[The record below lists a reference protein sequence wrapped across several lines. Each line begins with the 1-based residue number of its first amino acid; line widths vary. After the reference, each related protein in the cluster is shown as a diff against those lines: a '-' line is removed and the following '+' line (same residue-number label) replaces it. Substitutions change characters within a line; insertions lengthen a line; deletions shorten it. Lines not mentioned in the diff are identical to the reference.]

1 MKWYKFNINNLTDE
15 LYEKYFSL
23 MSRERQEY
31 TSSLLKES
39 DRKRTVAGEMLAR
52 RLLAEICESTEEGIV
67 LRKDKNGKP
76 YAVGL
81 NVNFS
86 ISHSGDFAVCAVD
99 TKPIGIDIE
108 KSRAVNLKT
117 AYRFCNKNEI
127 NYIFESDKEALPR
140 FFEIW
145 TAKEAAYKLQG
156 VTDFKKID
164 TLKLNKQYYKFDG
177 YITCIIN

>member
-1 MKWYKFNINNLTDE
+1 MKWYKFNINDLTDE

-86 ISHSGDFAVCAVD
+86 ISHSGDIAVWAVD
-99 TKPIGIDIE
+99 TKPIGID
-108 KSRAVNLKT
+108 
-117 AYRFCNKNEI
+117 
-127 NYIFESDKEALPR
+127 
-140 FFEIW
+140 
-145 TAKEAAYKLQG
+145 
-156 VTDFKKID
+156 
-164 TLKLNKQYYKFDG
+164 
-177 YITCIIN
+177 